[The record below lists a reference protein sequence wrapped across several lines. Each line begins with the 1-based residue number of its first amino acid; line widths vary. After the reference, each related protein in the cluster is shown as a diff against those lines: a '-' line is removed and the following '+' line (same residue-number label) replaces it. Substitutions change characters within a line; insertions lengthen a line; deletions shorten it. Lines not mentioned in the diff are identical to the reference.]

1 MGTCVSKDKNDF
13 EYQLITN
20 NQTQHK
26 HKDNFKINEFSPKFR
41 ILYKN
46 LSIDESNTRKERV
59 TSPSSMGQI

>member
-20 NQTQHK
+20 DQTQHK
-26 HKDNFKINEFSPKFR
+26 HNFKINEFSPKFR
-41 ILYKN
+41 ILYQN